1 MLEIQKGTKMGN
13 LSVQVLLSLYR
24 PDEGFLREQL
34 RSIERQTYSGIEL
47 LVYNDCPDCPI
58 DERLFSD
65 CLRRVPYRFLP
76 EKGVNL
82 GYNKA
87 FQLLIESSEADA
99 LFFCDQD
106 DVWLPEKV
114 EVCIDR
120 FLRDSSLAVVSDR
133 SVVDG
138 DGRVTCQS
146 VRSVSKEPSE
156 TWSTGDDI
164 AKYALYTTYAL
175 GMSMAVRGDFAR
187 AAMPVSD
194 YTGHDKWLIAC
205 AAEEGIV
212 SYCDTPLVQYRR
224 HGNNV
229 SGVLKG
235 IETKADYYRL
245 RPDWQFHM
253 VEDYL
258 DRYPH
263 FEARDEVL
271 SFSTARIKRDPKGLF
286 KYRYLAPDIA
296 WFEIVLCFIPGFLF
310 KAMVGVARAMK
321 NGAQNAE

>member
-1 MLEIQKGTKMGN
+1 M
-13 LSVQVLLSLYR
+13 
-24 PDEGFLREQL
+24 
-34 RSIERQTYSGIEL
+34 
-47 LVYNDCPDCPI
+47 
-58 DERLFSD
+58 
-65 CLRRVPYRFLP
+65 
-76 EKGVNL
+76 
-82 GYNKA
+82 
-87 FQLLIESSEADA
+87 
-99 LFFCDQD
+99 
-106 DVWLPEKV
+106 
-114 EVCIDR
+114 
-120 FLRDSSLAVVSDR
+120 
-133 SVVDG
+133 
-138 DGRVTCQS
+138 
-146 VRSVSKEPSE
+146 
-156 TWSTGDDI
+156 
-164 AKYALYTTYAL
+164 
-175 GMSMAVRGDFAR
+175 
-187 AAMPVSD
+187 
-194 YTGHDKWLIAC
+194 
-205 AAEEGIV
+205 
-212 SYCDTPLVQYRR
+212 
-224 HGNNV
+224 